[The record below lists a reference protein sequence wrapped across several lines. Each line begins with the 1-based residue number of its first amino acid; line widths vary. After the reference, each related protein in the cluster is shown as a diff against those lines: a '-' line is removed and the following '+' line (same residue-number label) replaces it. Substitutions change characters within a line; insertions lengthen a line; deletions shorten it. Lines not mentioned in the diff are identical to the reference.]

1 MTYSIDEAISQ
12 FSKLLDLVE
21 QGEEVGDRAPR
32 QTVAQLVAPVA
43 KERVL
48 FDSMRGEI
56 SWTEGW
62 EKPFT
67 DQEADDFFEG
77 KWLSA

>member
-21 QGEEVGDRAPR
+21 QGEEVVIVRHGEP
-32 QTVAQLVAPVA
+32 VAQLVAPVA